1 METTITETSNE
12 TQYGVL
18 TSYFRWSQE
27 ERTYQMNLKIDPKVE
42 QEAWINVE
50 THVYDTFN
58 NPNKRTTIGEMARI
72 FALQANDITRQRK
85 ATVDA
90 KDHAQESIQTI
101 GEALIEKAE
110 SMDWCG
116 EFDEWVDIVNRRLAF
131 GYELPTR
138 IQEHEVEVEISGTVS
153 VTKTFTVEA
162 RSQEHAEQLVA
173 DEPDSFFD
181 PEEILQESSN
191 FYVSDTSFEIQ

>member
-1 METTITETSNE
+1 
-12 TQYGVL
+12 
-18 TSYFRWSQE
+18 
-27 ERTYQMNLKIDPKVE
+27 MNLKIDPRVE

-173 DEPDSFFD
+173 DEPGSFFD

>member
-162 RSQEHAEQLVA
+162 RSQEHAEKLVA